1 MPDQT
6 NLNSDEILADP
17 KPDPWM
23 PPGSGAAQAAS
34 IGTGA
39 TGAALLLSDQP
50 STDTVDGVIALLPD
64 PAQLFG
70 RVAHVLGFQFDASA
84 AWTWGLVLVV
94 LSVILNII
102 SYSLRYRHA
111 QQVVQ
116 AWAAREAER
125 QRSAQQV
132 ARDAARPQSKAQG
145 FIGGDA

>member
-6 NLNSDEILADP
+6 NFIPDETLAEP

-34 IGTGA
+34 IGSGA

-70 RVAHVLGFQFDASA
+70 RVAHVLGFQFDTSA
-84 AWTWGLVLVV
+84 AWTWGLILVV
-94 LSVILNII
+94 LSVALNIY
-102 SYSLRYRHA
+102 SYALRYQYAKRVEREYAA
-111 QQVVQ
+111 QQAAAAAKEKQVIAQ
-116 AWAAREAER
+116 ASRAGDFTR
-125 QRSAQQV
+125 
-132 ARDAARPQSKAQG
+132 
-145 FIGGDA
+145 GDA